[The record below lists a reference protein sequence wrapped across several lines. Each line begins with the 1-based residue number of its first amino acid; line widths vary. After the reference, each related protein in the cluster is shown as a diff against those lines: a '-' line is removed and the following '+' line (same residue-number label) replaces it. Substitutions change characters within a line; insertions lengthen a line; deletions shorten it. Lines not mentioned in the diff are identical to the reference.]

1 MRDLWLFIVRMMLI
15 APFYSKLFK
24 YITIQCVYV
33 YCLKKIINRKRKK
46 LFKRN
51 MEYDSGLLNTAISF
65 YT

>member
-1 MRDLWLFIVRMMLI
+1 MYIVWR
-15 APFYSKLFK
+15 KLL
-24 YITIQCVYV
+24 TE
-33 YCLKKIINRKRKK
+33 NEKK